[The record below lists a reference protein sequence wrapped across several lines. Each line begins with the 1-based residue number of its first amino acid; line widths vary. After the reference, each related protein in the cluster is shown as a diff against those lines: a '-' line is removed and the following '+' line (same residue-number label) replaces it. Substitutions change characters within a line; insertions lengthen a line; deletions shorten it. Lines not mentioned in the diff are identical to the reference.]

1 MSKRGFTLIEL
12 MVVVFIMMVISSII
26 LWNNSKYS
34 SDTIVT
40 NVTYEIALEIRQAQQ
55 YGISVHNIQ
64 GETGG
69 NTNPDPTAFN
79 FGYGVDFSGSG
90 APITSFV
97 LFADNG
103 NSGGVTPN
111 NGTYD
116 SASDSKVDTFN
127 LPQGVKIVDFFY
139 NSGGNKYSYKTGN
152 AGVLTY
158 LDITFKRPKPDALI
172 NTSSAKNLGSASII
186 VSSSLNDKCNEI
198 DISSTGEIS
207 IQPNTVSCSL

>member
-55 YGISVHNIQ
+55 YGISVHNIE
-64 GETGG
+64 GEVGG

-79 FGYGVDFSGSG
+79 FGYGVHFSGSG
-90 APITSFV
+90 LNPITSFI

-103 NSGGVTPN
+103 N
-111 NGTYD
+111 NGSSITNDGKYD
-116 SASDSKVDTFN
+116 SGDTVVDTFN
-127 LPQGVKIVDFFY
+127 LPQGVKIVDFRY
-139 NSGGNKYSYKTGN
+139 ISGGQPYQYRVSGTYNLSYM
-152 AGVLTY
+152 
-158 LDITFKRPKPDALI
+158 DITFKRPKPDAQI
-172 NTSSAKNLGSASII
+172 NTSAGKNLG
-186 VSSSLNDKCNEI
+186 
-198 DISSTGEIS
+198 
-207 IQPNTVSCSL
+207 